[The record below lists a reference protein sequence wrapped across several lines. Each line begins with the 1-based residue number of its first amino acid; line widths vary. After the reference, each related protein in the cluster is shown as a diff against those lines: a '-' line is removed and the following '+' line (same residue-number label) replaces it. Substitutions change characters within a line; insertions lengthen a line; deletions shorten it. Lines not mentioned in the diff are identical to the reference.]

1 LALPLCLP
9 WLLTVVTLFHNSW
22 AGLWSK
28 KLPLFRSA
36 RTRGATDG
44 ARNNFWLAN
53 VGLKTGCEVN
63 SLVVLIADIA
73 VRTALDDRIL
83 IIFKT
88 TFRRLNSGGTTK
100 MKQNTN
106 LGFKKLL
113 YEVLVTSYHNLISS
127 DFLTKKL

>member
-1 LALPLCLP
+1 M
-9 WLLTVVTLFHNSW
+9 
-22 AGLWSK
+22 
-28 KLPLFRSA
+28 
-36 RTRGATDG
+36 
-44 ARNNFWLAN
+44 AN